1 MTGVYLFAAAAG
13 VPLLAW
19 FLFGGGDGEGSDA
32 GGGDD
37 SVGGLMLRWLPL
49 STLAMAFATFGVS
62 GLLLGVAGI
71 SDAATL
77 IGAGCAAALAGALN
91 STVFAYLR
99 RSDST
104 ATVED
109 RQLAGA
115 TGRVVLP
122 IGDDRRG
129 RVAVSVGGQLVY
141 LTAQAGPGV
150 TSELEVGAPVLVV
163 EVSKGVA
170 TVDRLDPELI

>member
-13 VPLLAW
+13 VPLMAW
-19 FLFGGGDGEGSDA
+19 FLLGGGDAEVDE
-32 GGGDD
+32 GGGWV
-37 SVGGLMLRWLPL
+37 SL
-49 STLAMAFATFGVS
+49 STVAMVFATFGVC

-71 SDAATL
+71 GDGATL
-77 IGAGCAAALAGALN
+77 AGAALTAAIAGALN
-91 STVFAYLR
+91 RTAFAYLR
-99 RSDST
+99 RSDYG

-109 RQLAGA
+109 GQLAGA

-122 IGDDRRG
+122 VAGDRRG
-129 RVAVSVGGQLVY
+129 RVAVSVRGQLVY
-141 LTAQAGPGV
+141 LTAQVGPGV